1 MHVSQDLIN
10 QYLNYC
16 IHQKNLDPKTVK
28 AYRIDLRQFLN
39 FVATDPLSPSKDILN
54 NYISSLHQQYQPKSI
69 KRKIASVK
77 AFFQYLKYED
87 ISKNNPFD
95 KVNIRFRE
103 PKRLPRTIPFAVIEV
118 FMTTMYKELQL
129 SKTPLQRKYIL
140 RDIAAMELLF
150 ATGARISELCSL
162 EFKDIDLSAQRILIW
177 GKGAKERV
185 LQISNPDV
193 LKILH
198 EYHVAFQNDISS
210 TGWFFINR
218 LHTRFSE
225 ESMRAMIRR
234 YAKQADIPLHMTPHM
249 FRHSV
254 ATLLLDAGVDI
265 RYIQQILGHSS
276 ITTTQIYTHVS
287 LAKQHSIL
295 LNNHPRNLMHI
306 DDCHIPE

>member
-1 MHVSQDLIN
+1 MYVSQDLIN
-10 QYLNYC
+10 QYLDYC

-28 AYRIDLRQFLN
+28 AYRIDLRQFLD
-39 FVATDPLSPSKDILN
+39 FVEAASFSSIKDILN
-54 NYISSLHQQYQPKSI
+54 NYISNLHQQYQPKSI
-69 KRKIASVK
+69 KRKIASIK
-77 AFFQYLKYED
+77 AFFQYLTYEE
-87 ISKNNPFD
+87 ISEDNPFN
-95 KVNIRFRE
+95 KINVRFRE
-103 PKRLPRTIPFAVIEV
+103 PKRLPRTIPFAVIEA

-129 SKTPLQRKYIL
+129 AKTTFQRNYIL

-150 ATGARISELCSL
+150 ATGIRISELCSL
-162 EFKDIDLSAQRILIW
+162 DLKDVDLSSQKILIW

-193 LKILH
+193 LNILH
-198 EYHVAFQNDISS
+198 EYYTIFQNDISS
-210 TGWFFINR
+210 AGWFFINR

-225 ESMRAMIRR
+225 ESMRAMIRK
-234 YAKQADIPLHMTPHM
+234 YTKQSNILLHMTPHM

-254 ATLLLDAGVDI
+254 ATLLLDDGVDI

-295 LNNHPRNLMHI
+295 LNHHPRNLMHI
-306 DDCHIPE
+306 ND

>member
-1 MHVSQDLIN
+1 MCVSQDLVN

-16 IHQKNLDPKTVK
+16 IHQKALDPKTVK
-28 AYRIDLRQFLN
+28 AYRIDLRQFLD
-39 FVATDPLSPSKDILN
+39 FVKTSSLPSSKDVLN
-54 NYISSLHQQYQPKSI
+54 NYISNLHQQYQPKSI

-77 AFFQYLKYED
+77 AFFQYLKYEG
-87 ISKNNPFD
+87 ISEDNPFD
-95 KVNIRFRE
+95 KINIRFRE

-118 FMTTMYKELQL
+118 FMTTMYKKLQL
-129 SKTPLQRKYIL
+129 AKTTFQRNYIL
-140 RDIAAMELLF
+140 RDIAAIELLF
-150 ATGARISELCSL
+150 STGVRISELCSL
-162 EFKDIDLSAQRILIW
+162 SLKDVDLSAKKILIC

-193 LKILH
+193 LNILV
-198 EYHVAFQNDISS
+198 EYFAVFQNDITS

-218 LHTRFSE
+218 SHTRFSE
-225 ESMRAMIRR
+225 QSMRAMIRK
-234 YAKQADIPLHMTPHM
+234 YTKQSDILLHMTPHM

-306 DDCHIPE
+306 D

>member
-1 MHVSQDLIN
+1 MYVSKDLVN

-16 IHQKNLDPKTVK
+16 IKQKNLDHKTIK
-28 AYRIDLRQFLN
+28 AYRIDLQQFLD
-39 FVATDPLSPSKDILN
+39 FIETSALPLDKSLLN
-54 NYISSLHQQYQPKSI
+54 NYISNLHQQYQPKSI
-69 KRKIASVK
+69 KRKIASIK
-77 AFFQYLKYED
+77 AFFQHLKYEEILND
-87 ISKNNPFD
+87 NPFD
-95 KVNIRFRE
+95 KINIRFRE

-118 FMTTMYKELQL
+118 FMTTIYKELHL
-129 SKTPLQRKYIL
+129 AKTTFQKNSIL

-162 EFKDIDLSAQRILIW
+162 NLKDVDLASQRILIW

-185 LQISNPDV
+185 IHISNPAV
-193 LKILH
+193 LSILN
-198 EYHVAFQNDISS
+198 EYHAAFYDDISI

-218 LHTRFSE
+218 LHTRYSE
-225 ESMRAMIRR
+225 ESMRAMIRK
-234 YAKQADIPLHMTPHM
+234 YTKQADILLHMTPHM

-306 DDCHIPE
+306 DDGQIPR